1 MKSFDKALNVADKIS
16 VFLASVALGITFLL
30 TAINVIMRY
39 IFRSGFSW
47 SEEGARY
54 GLILLIIFGVVETS
68 HHRDHFRLEIL
79 ADHLHGLPRRIVDV
93 LVDLLTLG
101 VSLTLLIGGYKMMI
115 LNLHNTTPA
124 MRIPAWLPYGALVF
138 SMFFAILHDILYLLN
153 DLVFA
158 KKTEKEGC

>member
-1 MKSFDKALNVADKIS
+1 MKNIEKALHAVDQFAII
-16 VFLASVALGITFLL
+16 LATVALVITFLL

-79 ADHLHGLPRRIVDV
+79 ESHLPGAPRKIVNI
-93 LVDLLTLG
+93 LVDLLTMA
-101 VSLTLLIGGYKMMI
+101 VSVALLIGGWKMLI

-138 SMFFAILHDILYLLN
+138 SMGCSIVHDILYLLR
-153 DLVFA
+153 DLGIA
-158 KKTEKEGC
+158 KNAESEGC